1 MSFLRKIKYPRLIIL
16 LLIFILTYILF
27 SGTSF
32 DFLHDITVSLG
43 YFGAFFAGILFVYG
57 FTSPIA
63 TAILLVLASS
73 LNIFLAGFLAGIGAV
88 LGDLIIFKFIH
99 HNFQEEVDLLRQEHI
114 YLKFKEFIPEYIR
127 HHKFVKY
134 LMLGF
139 AGLIIASPLPD
150 ELGITILAMSRNIS
164 EFSFV
169 LISYVLNTFG
179 IFVIL
184 GIGLIL

>member
-1 MSFLRKIKYPRLIIL
+1 
-16 LLIFILTYILF
+16 
-27 SGTSF
+27 
-32 DFLHDITVSLG
+32 
-43 YFGAFFAGILFVYG
+43 
-57 FTSPIA
+57 
-63 TAILLVLASS
+63 
-73 LNIFLAGFLAGIGAV
+73 
-88 LGDLIIFKFIH
+88 
-99 HNFQEEVDLLRQEHI
+99 
-114 YLKFKEFIPEYIR
+114 R